1 MKALSKFII
10 KSFWMPFLG
19 AFLVTWFIFVMQYM
33 WVWIDEFIGKGL
45 EVIVILKFLGL
56 LSTTLVPIA
65 LPLGI
70 LFASIMT
77 YGNLGESSEL
87 VAVKAAGISIAKFTR
102 PLFGFIILITILS
115 FLFNNYVIPKAQ
127 IKASALIYDIQNKKP
142 VVAIKAGTFYKGI
155 PHHTIYIGSKESDDK
170 TVNDV
175 KIYDH
180 KTGRGNDKITLAK
193 KGKMYISND
202 KRFLIFELNDGCR
215 YEEKNSVRGDEREL
229 TRFNFKYWK
238 KAFDL
243 SDFNMPK
250 TNESYFKGLRGAMN
264 VMQIKYQ
271 IDTSNQTIAKTYESN
286 KELLKAQLLMAKKDS
301 GQLAKMPVVTDTG
314 KFSIQT
320 VPDSLRGTVL
330 SLTEISTRNIK
341 SMLEVNKQ
349 NLKLQLMN
357 LTEHKIEL
365 NKRFTLPMACTLL
378 FIIGAALGSI
388 IRKGGL
394 GMPFVA
400 AIIFFVIYY
409 VLNTVGE
416 KMAKENVLSVAAG
429 MWAPSFVLL
438 IIGTFLMVKANNDS
452 PLMSKEWYYRV
463 FGKLSNTKVFRTL
476 NNLQKNIP

>member
-1 MKALSKFII
+1 
-10 KSFWMPFLG
+10 MPFLG
-19 AFLVTWFIFVMQYM
+19 AFMVTWFIFVMQYM

-102 PLFGFIILITILS
+102 PLFAFIILITIAS

-155 PHHTIYIGSKESDDK
+155 QNHTIYLGSKESDGK
-170 TVNDV
+170 TVNDI

-180 KTGRGNDKITLAK
+180 TSGRGNDKITLAER
-193 KGKMYISND
+193 GKMYISDN
-202 KRFLIFELNDGCR
+202 KRFLIFELQNGCR
-215 YEEKNSVRGDEREL
+215 YEEKNPNSGHDKEL
-229 TRFNFKYWK
+229 TRFTFKYWK
-238 KAFDL
+238 KVFDL

-250 TNESYFKGLRGAMN
+250 TSESYFKGLRGAMT
-264 VMQIKYQ
+264 VQQISHQ
-271 IDTSNQTIAKTYESN
+271 IDTSTSNINKMYESN
-286 KELLKAQLLMAKKDS
+286 KDLLVAQLLMAKKDS
-301 GQLAKMPVVTDTG
+301 GKLKKMPLLASDQ
-314 KFSIQT
+314 KFSIKT
-320 VPDSLRGTVL
+320 VPDSLHVLVL
-330 SLTEISTRNIK
+330 SQTEIATRNIK

-349 NLKLQLMN
+349 NLKLQQMN

-365 NKRFTLPMACTLL
+365 HKRFTLPMACTLL
-378 FIIGAALGSI
+378 FIIGVALGSI

-400 AIIFFVIYY
+400 AITFFVIYY

-416 KMAKENVLSVAAG
+416 KMAKEHVVSVVAG
-429 MWAPSFVLL
+429 MWAPSVVLL
-438 IIGTFLMVKANNDS
+438 LIGSFLMVKANNDS
-452 PLMSKEWYYRV
+452 PLLNKEWYYRV
-463 FGKLSNTKVFRTL
+463 FGKITKAKWFKKLSNIEKILPV
-476 NNLQKNIP
+476 